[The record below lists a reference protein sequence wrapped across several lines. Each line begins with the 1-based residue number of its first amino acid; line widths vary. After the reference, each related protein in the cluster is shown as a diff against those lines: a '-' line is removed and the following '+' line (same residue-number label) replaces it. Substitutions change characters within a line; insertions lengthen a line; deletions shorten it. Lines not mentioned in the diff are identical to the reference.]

1 MGLFPKVVLV
11 LAYLSLVIDGTAELK
26 NKLPIMEYLPNGTA
40 LTSVVIPSYDDE
52 QKPTSLFKAEEAV
65 IIDKDKG
72 VMEAY
77 HATVEYF
84 TEREPLVIEME
95 KARFYYQKSYLEVEE
110 RMTVKND
117 SFTLKGTGAFYDLK
131 KKELF
136 VTGPAKAFFIPKET
150 ALKIGVGLFSAMAL
164 LPMEAAPPTAP
175 SEATLKK
182 VSELRDRPD
191 SYSAAQNEIVES
203 KKRDVATQ
211 VKESDKQ
218 LSRFLTKT
226 GNADLLVKKEKS
238 EERAALSVP
247 NGALTVTCDDGM
259 YFDAEK
265 GHVICLKNVVVIE
278 PRFELKCADQLK
290 IFLTEKK
297 GAETEDETS
306 MMGFG
311 SSDVKE
317 LIATGNVE
325 IAYKNEGDQAPII
338 ATGETAH
345 YDVATGEIL
354 LEGGLQTVKQGRN
367 FFEALESKVWVKI
380 SKNGFSSGP
389 GKKRTVYLPEE
400 DE

>member
-1 MGLFPKVVLV
+1 MERFQKVFLLLTYFSILMEGV
-11 LAYLSLVIDGTAELK
+11 AEVK

-52 QKPTSLFKAEEAV
+52 LKPTSLLKAEEAV

-72 VMEAY
+72 ILEAY

-84 TEREPLVIEME
+84 TDREPLVIDME

-110 RMTVKND
+110 QMTIKND
-117 SFTLKGTGAFYDLK
+117 SFTLKGTGAFYDTK

-136 VTGPAKAFFIPKET
+136 VTGPAKAFFIPKDT
-150 ALKIGVGLFSAMAL
+150 ALKFGVGLLSAMAL
-164 LPMEAAPPTAP
+164 LPSEAAPPSAP
-175 SEATLKK
+175 SEEILNK
-182 VSELRDRPD
+182 VSELRETPD
-191 SYSAAQNEIVES
+191 NYSPAQNELVA
-203 KKRDVATQ
+203 KKRQEVASQ
-211 VKESDKQ
+211 VEDSDKK
-218 LSRFLTKT
+218 LSSFLTKT
-226 GNADLLVKKEKS
+226 GNADLLVKKERA
-238 EERAALSVP
+238 EESSVLSVP

-259 YFDAEK
+259 YFDAEE
-265 GHVICLKNVVVIE
+265 GHVVCLKNVVVIE
-278 PRFELKCADQLK
+278 PRFELQCVDQLK
-290 IFLTEKK
+290 IFLNEKK
-297 GAETEDETS
+297 EQTKNEKS

-325 IAYKNEGDQAPII
+325 ITYKNEGDQPPIK
-338 ATGETAH
+338 ATGETAY

-354 LEGGLQTVKQGRN
+354 LEGGLPTVKQGRN
-367 FFEALESKVWVKI
+367 FFEALEPKVWVKI

>member
-1 MGLFPKVVLV
+1 MGQFPTVFLLFTYFSILMEGV
-11 LAYLSLVIDGTAELK
+11 AEVK

-52 QKPTSLFKAEEAV
+52 LKPTSLLKAEEAV

-72 VMEAY
+72 ILEAY

-84 TEREPLVIEME
+84 TDREPLVIDME

-110 RMTVKND
+110 RMTIKND
-117 SFTLKGTGAFYDLK
+117 SITLKGTGAFYDTK

-136 VTGPAKAFFIPKET
+136 VTGPAKAFFIPKDT
-150 ALKIGVGLFSAMAL
+150 ALKIGVGLLSAMAL
-164 LPMEAAPPTAP
+164 LPSEAAPPSAP
-175 SEATLKK
+175 SEEILNK
-182 VSELRDRPD
+182 VSELRETPD
-191 SYSAAQNEIVES
+191 NYSPVQNELVA
-203 KKRDVATQ
+203 KKRQEVASQ
-211 VKESDKQ
+211 VEDSDKK
-218 LSRFLTKT
+218 LSNFLTKT
-226 GNADLLVKKEKS
+226 GNADLLVKKERA
-238 EERAALSVP
+238 EESSVLSVP

-259 YFDAEK
+259 YFDAEE
-265 GHVICLKNVVVIE
+265 GHVVCLKNVVVIE
-278 PRFELKCADQLK
+278 PTFELQCVDQLK
-290 IFLTEKK
+290 IFLIEKK
-297 GAETEDETS
+297 EQVKNEES

-325 IAYKNEGDQAPII
+325 ITYKNEGDQPPIK
-338 ATGETAH
+338 ATGETAY

-354 LEGGLQTVKQGRN
+354 LEGGLPTVKQGRN
-367 FFEALESKVWVKI
+367 FFEALEPKVWVKI